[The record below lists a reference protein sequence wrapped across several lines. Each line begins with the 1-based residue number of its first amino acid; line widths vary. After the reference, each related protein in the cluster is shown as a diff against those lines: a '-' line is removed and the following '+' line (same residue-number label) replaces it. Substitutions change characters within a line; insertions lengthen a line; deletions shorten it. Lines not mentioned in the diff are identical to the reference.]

1 MATTWRW
8 GVLLDERTA
17 DMLDETQRLSG
28 VSLTATQGCYSGGV
42 EASAGTHDGG
52 GAVDLSASGL
62 NQGEKDAVLLAGRRV
77 GFALWHRTPS
87 QGNWPY
93 HFHGIAGGCPDL
105 SSGARDQWNDFLAG
119 RNGLANNAPDDGPR
133 DFHYVGILWEEY
145 LAGGGKDS
153 EEDEDMFICE
163 APNRGAGLFAPG
175 YYLSLTLEQRDVL
188 TDLGVRRTT
197 HNDRGY
203 DVARAAMLQGQ
214 DSVNT
219 D

>member
-1 MATTWRW
+1 VGTTWRW

-17 DMLDETQRLSG
+17 DMLDEAQRLSG
-28 VSLTATQGCYSGGV
+28 VSITCTQGCYSGGV
-42 EASAGTHDGG
+42 EQSAGTHDGG

-62 NQGEKDAVLLAGRRV
+62 NQGEKDAVLLAGRQV

-133 DFHYVGILWEEY
+133 DFHYVGITWEEY
-145 LAGGGKDS
+145 KIEEILMATPVVFFQTNGGKIWEADLLAGTYYHVKD
-153 EEDEDMFICE
+153 EQDLKDRKYM
-163 APNRGAGLFAPG
+163 
-175 YYLSLTLEQRDVL
+175 LST
-188 TDLGVRRTT
+188 LGVPWKDWEPGT
-197 HNDRGY
+197 
-203 DVARAAMLQGQ
+203 DVGNPSAFGTE
-214 DSVNT
+214 V
-219 D
+219 